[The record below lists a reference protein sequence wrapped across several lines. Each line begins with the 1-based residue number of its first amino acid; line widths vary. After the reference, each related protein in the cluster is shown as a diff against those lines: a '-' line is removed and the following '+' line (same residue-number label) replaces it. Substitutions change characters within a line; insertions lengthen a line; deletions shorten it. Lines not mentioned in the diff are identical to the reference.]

1 MAVNKVVLGD
11 QTLIDLTADSVTPDK
26 LFKGI
31 TAHNMK
37 GESIVGTM
45 EGGSTPSEPSDNT
58 AVIFADY
65 DGNLID
71 TWTWDEVASK
81 TTLPTPPTHSG
92 LVFEGWNWTLEDIKT
107 DTTGQVIT
115 VGPYYHTE
123 SGLTEIDIHL
133 DEATGKTLYNFI
145 NASDVYNTT
154 DWGDGTIGGGS
165 SHTYTDYGDYTI
177 KLPAG
182 KPNYQLIYSLEDGT
196 TGTQGA
202 GIVAIRLGNEN
213 NFFITGFSYIKN
225 ITVSSSYLNLRIFQ
239 SYTVLK
245 QITIPNG
252 CNWSGDVLTTTYIAV
267 PKSVIYNVNTQPR
280 ASIKYTGNKGKHFY
294 LPADNGGVTSIGEST
309 FSSCSSL
316 QSITIPE
323 SVTSIGNYAFA
334 DCPSLQNITIPSGV
348 TSIGS
353 DAFSNCTSLQS
364 ITIPDGVTSIGN
376 YAFAYCSSLQSITI
390 PENVTSIGSNA
401 FRYCTSLQNITIPS
415 GVTSIG
421 DYAFADWSGGRFICS
436 SSAEIKN
443 NSYTSNTQCVY
454 DFSDCKS
461 IPILSSSNGLTR
473 KEKVGAIYVPLS
485 LYYEWKEATNW
496 AAYASKIKPK
506 GEGIGAF
513 NGVGKL
519 TYNEAAT
526 LTANYVSDTEP
537 TNITVTASNPDA
549 LEIGQYTIDNTAKTI
564 TIPVTAKNVTDTVT
578 VTLSA
583 TFKDGVQSRALSIKI
598 KESFKTPSFTV
609 TDVEGASYNFVLND
623 AGYYEST
630 NKGVASSAALC
641 KLDITDLED
650 TTKIIFDCINS
661 GEANYDYGMISKI
674 NTTLGTTNSEDSASK
689 LFVNF
694 KGQSSTSVVTKS
706 YPINNVAACFF
717 TLKFRKDSSGDQDND
732 SLQFKVRFE

>member
-71 TWTWDEVASK
+71 TWNKDEVASK
-81 TTLPTPPTHSG
+81 TALPTPPTHSG
-92 LVFEGWNWTLEDIKT
+92 LVFEGWNWTLADIQT

-133 DEATGKTLYNFI
+133 DEVTGKTVEFYNLLV
-145 NASDVYNTT
+145 NHSVSSV
-154 DWGDGTIGGGS
+154 DWGDGNTNIENT
-165 SHTYTDYGDYTI
+165 HTYLNYGDYTI
-177 KLPAG
+177 KIGLSSESSLNLSYQQNSQDWAVIEIRYANNVNNIIAEYHRNLQRVALTETINFYQSRTFTEAPIVQLTLKNG
-182 KPNYQLIYSLEDGT
+182 VNIPQLITDGKSLKYVAVAKT
-196 TGTQGA
+196 SKFTYPNL
-202 GIVAIRLGNEN
+202 GIDTSLYLEYVYVPTSNVKSWFLGNKVKKYS
-213 NFFITGFSYIKN
+213 IP
-225 ITVSSSYLNLRIFQ
+225 SS
-239 SYTVLK
+239 
-245 QITIPNG
+245 
-252 CNWSGDVLTTTYIAV
+252 
-267 PKSVIYNVNTQPR
+267 
-280 ASIKYTGNKGKHFY
+280 
-294 LPADNGGVTSIGEST
+294 VTSIVDYA
-309 FSSCSSL
+309 FQNCSSL
-316 QSITIPE
+316 QSITIP
-323 SVTSIGNYAFA
+323 S
-334 DCPSLQNITIPSGV
+334 NI

-353 DAFSNCTSLQS
+353 SAFQSCSSLQS

-376 YAFAYCSSLQSITI
+376 YAFSGCYSLQSITI
-390 PENVTSIGSNA
+390 PSNVTSIGN
-401 FRYCTSLQNITIPS
+401 
-415 GVTSIG
+415 
-421 DYAFADWSGGRFICS
+421 YAFSGWRGGRFVCS

-443 NSYTSNTQCVY
+443 NSYNSNSQCVY
-454 DFSDCKS
+454 DFSGCNS

-473 KEKVGAIYVPLS
+473 NEQVSAIYVPLS

-496 AAYASKIKPK
+496 AAYASKIQPK
-506 GEGIGAF
+506 GEGIGDF
-513 NGVGKL
+513 NGVNKL
-519 TYNEAAT
+519 AYNEAAT
-526 LTANYVSDTEP
+526 LNASYVSDTEP
-537 TNITVTASNPDA
+537 TNITITASNPDA

-564 TIPVTAKNVTDTVT
+564 AIPVTAKSVTDTVT

-583 TFKDGVQSRALSIKI
+583 TFKNGVQSRTLSIKI

-630 NKGVASSAALC
+630 NKKVVNSAALC

-650 TTKIIFDCINS
+650 TTKVIFDCINS
-661 GEANYDYGMISKI
+661 GEANYDYGLISKI
-674 NTTLGTTNSEDSASK
+674 NTTLGTRNSEDSASN
-689 LFVNF
+689 LFVSF
-694 KGQSSTSVVTKS
+694 KGKSSTSVVTKS
-706 YPINNVAACFF
+706 YPIDNVAACFF

>member
-81 TTLPTPPTHSG
+81 TTLPTPPAHTG
-92 LVFEGWNWTLEDIKT
+92 LVFEGWNWTLEDIQT

-133 DEATGKTLYNFI
+133 DEATGKTLHKFI
-145 NASDVYNTT
+145 GSSDVYNTT
-154 DWGDGTIGGGS
+154 DWGDGTIGGGD

-182 KPNYQLIYSLEDGT
+182 KPYYQLSYTLQDGAS
-196 TGTQGA
+196 GPQGV
-202 GIVAIRLGNEN
+202 GVVAIRLGNEN
-213 NFFITGFSYIKN
+213 NFFIDGFSYIKN
-225 ITVSSSYLNLRIFQ
+225 ITVSSSYLDLSIIQ
-239 SYTVLK
+239 SYTNLK

-252 CNWSGDVLTTTYIAV
+252 CNLSVDVRSTTYVAM
-267 PKSVIYNVNTQPR
+267 PKNVAYNTNTTPR
-280 ASIKYTGNKGKHFY
+280 RDILYTGNMGKHFY
-294 LPADNGGVTSIGEST
+294 LPVNYGGITSIGNNT
-309 FSSCSSL
+309 FYNCSSL

-323 SVTSIGNYAFA
+323 SVTSIGNSAFQN
-334 DCPSLQNITIPSGV
+334 CSSLQSLNIPSSV
-348 TSIGS
+348 TSIG
-353 DAFSNCTSLQS
+353 Q
-364 ITIPDGVTSIGN
+364 
-376 YAFAYCSSLQSITI
+376 YAFNGCSSLQSITI
-390 PENVTSIGSNA
+390 PESVTSIGQYA
-401 FRYCTSLQNITIPS
+401 FYGCSSLQSITIPES
-415 GVTSIG
+415 VTSIG
-421 DYAFADWSGGRFICS
+421 QYAFSGWHGGRFICS
-436 SSAEIKN
+436 SSAKIESN
-443 NSYTSNTQCVY
+443 NYVSNTQCIY
-454 DFSDCKS
+454 DFSGCNS
-461 IPILSSSNGLTR
+461 IPVLSSSNGLQR
-473 KEKVGAIYVPLS
+473 KQQVGAIYVPLS

-496 AAYASKIKPK
+496 AAYASKIQPK

-513 NGVGKL
+513 NGVGRL

-526 LTANYVSDTEP
+526 LNANYVSDTEP
-537 TNITVTASNPDA
+537 TNITITASNPDA

-564 TIPVTAKNVTDTVT
+564 TIPVTAKSVTDTVT

-583 TFKDGVQSRALSIKI
+583 IFKDGVQSRTLSIKI

-630 NKGVASSAALC
+630 NKKVANSAALC

-650 TTKIIFDCINS
+650 TTKVIFDCINS
-661 GEANYDYGMISKI
+661 GEGNYDYGMISKI
-674 NTTLGTTNSEDSASK
+674 NTTLGTTNSEDSASN

-694 KGQSSTSVVTKS
+694 KGQSSTNVVHKS
-706 YPINNVAACFF
+706 YPIDNVAACYF
-717 TLKFRKDSSGDQDND
+717 TLKFRKDGSGDQGND

>member
-45 EGGSTPSEPSDNT
+45 EGGSTPSEPTDNT

-71 TWTWDEVASK
+71 TWTKDEVASK
-81 TTLPTPPTHSG
+81 TALPTPPTHSG
-92 LVFEGWNWTLEDIKT
+92 LVFEGWNWTLEDIQT

-123 SGLTEIDIHL
+123 SGMTEIDIHL
-133 DEATGKTLYNFI
+133 DEVTGKTLYNFI
-145 NASDVYNTT
+145 SSSDVYNTT
-154 DWGDGTIGGGS
+154 DWGDGTIGGGG

-182 KPNYQLIYSLEDGT
+182 KPYYQLTYSLQNGV
-196 TGTQGA
+196 TGPQGV

-213 NFFITGFSYIKN
+213 DFSIDGFSYIKN
-225 ITVSSSYLNLRIFQ
+225 ITVSSSYLDLRIFQ
-239 SYTVLK
+239 SYIDLK

-252 CNWSGDVLTTTYIAV
+252 CNWSGNVLSTTYVAM
-267 PKSVIYNVNTQPR
+267 PKSVSYNVNTTPR
-280 ASIKYTGNKGKHFY
+280 MDISYSGNEGKHFY
-294 LPADNGGVTSIGEST
+294 LPVNYGGITSIGSNAFYNCSSLQSINIPESVTSIGSNAFYNCSSLQSINIPSSVT
-309 FSSCSSL
+309 SIGNQAFQSCSSL

-323 SVTSIGNYAFA
+323 SVTSIGQNAF
-334 DCPSLQNITIPSGV
+334 N
-348 TSIGS
+348 
-353 DAFSNCTSLQS
+353 N
-364 ITIPDGVTSIGN
+364 
-376 YAFAYCSSLQSITI
+376 CSSLQSITI
-390 PENVTSIGSNA
+390 PSSVTSIGNQA
-401 FRYCTSLQNITIPS
+401 FY
-415 GVTSIG
+415 GW
-421 DYAFADWSGGRFICS
+421 YGGRFVCS

-443 NSYTSNTQCVY
+443 SNYVSNTQCVY
-454 DFSDCKS
+454 DFSGCNS
-461 IPILSSSNGLTR
+461 IPILSSSSGLTR
-473 KEKVGAIYVPLS
+473 KEQVGAIYVPLP

-496 AAYASKIKPK
+496 TAYASKIKPK

-519 TYNEAAT
+519 AYNEATT
-526 LTANYVSDTEP
+526 LNANYVSDTEP
-537 TNITVTASNPDA
+537 TNITITASNPDA
-549 LEIGQYTIDNTAKTI
+549 LEIGQYTIDNESKTI

-578 VTLSA
+578 VILSA
-583 TFKDGVQSRALSIKI
+583 TFKDGVQSKTLSIKI

-630 NKGVASSAALC
+630 NKGVANSAALC

-650 TTKIIFDCINS
+650 TTKVIFDCINS
-661 GEANYDYGMISKI
+661 GESTYDFGMISKI
-674 NTTLGTTNSEDSASK
+674 NTTLGTTNSEDSASN
-689 LFVNF
+689 LFASF
-694 KGQSSTSVVTKS
+694 KGQSSTNVVTKS
-706 YPINNVAACFF
+706 YPIDNVAACFF
-717 TLKFRKDSSGDQDND
+717 TLKFRKDSSGDQGND